1 MLSMQRLGR
10 AKAGASYWEYWTGAV
25 VSMSGIY
32 DEGAELLRCRKFVE
46 HIVETDVPLG
56 GVIFGVQR
64 TTSLP
69 AS

>member
-1 MLSMQRLGR
+1 
-10 AKAGASYWEYWTGAV
+10 V

-32 DEGAELLRCRKFVE
+32 DEGAELLRCRKFE